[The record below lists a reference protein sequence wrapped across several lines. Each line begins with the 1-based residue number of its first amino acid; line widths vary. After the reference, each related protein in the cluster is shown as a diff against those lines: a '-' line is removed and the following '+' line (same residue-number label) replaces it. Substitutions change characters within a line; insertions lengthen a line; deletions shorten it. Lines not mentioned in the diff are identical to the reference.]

1 VLCPDFPSR
10 GAALQS
16 DSLGSS
22 KLGRAFCGLSAMML
36 ILRTIMRSLFLAIL
50 TLTLWLPAGW
60 GQSAKQ
66 LATVLGS
73 WEGESKCMVADSPC
87 HDEQVL
93 YQVST
98 DRKDPERLN
107 LDAYKM
113 VGGAPDFIGTLECQY
128 HAKQGALSCT
138 GNTSRQDDWEFH
150 VFGESMSGTLKIEG
164 GKLYRRI
171 ALHKAKDK

>member
-1 VLCPDFPSR
+1 
-10 GAALQS
+10 
-16 DSLGSS
+16 
-22 KLGRAFCGLSAMML
+22 MML
-36 ILRTIMRSLFLAIL
+36 ILRTIMRRLLLIL
-50 TLTLWLPAGW
+50 ILSCGLWSSAAW

-87 HDEQVL
+87 HDEHVL
-93 YQVST
+93 YQIST
-98 DRKDPERLN
+98 DRKDPDHLN
-107 LDAYKM
+107 LDAYKI
-113 VGGAPDFIGTLECQY
+113 VDGAPDFMGTLACQY

-150 VFGESMSGTLKIEG
+150 VFGEYMSGSLKIEG
-164 GKLYRRI
+164 GKPYRRL

>member
-1 VLCPDFPSR
+1 MRNLC
-10 GAALQS
+10 LT
-16 DSLGSS
+16 
-22 KLGRAFCGLSAMML
+22 L
-36 ILRTIMRSLFLAIL
+36 ILS
-50 TLTLWLPAGW
+50 LWLSLPAAW

-66 LATVLGS
+66 LAAVLGS
-73 WEGESKCMVADSPC
+73 WEGESKCMVANSAC

-98 DRKDPERLN
+98 DRKDPDRLN
-107 LDAYKM
+107 LDAYKI
-113 VGGAPDFIGTLECQY
+113 VDGSPDFMGTLECHY

-138 GNTSRQDDWEFH
+138 GNTSKQDDWEFQ
-150 VFGESMSGTLKIEG
+150 VFGDAMSGSLKIEG

>member
-1 VLCPDFPSR
+1 
-10 GAALQS
+10 
-16 DSLGSS
+16 
-22 KLGRAFCGLSAMML
+22 MML
-36 ILRTIMRSLFLAIL
+36 ILRTIMRRLFLTFAVCFGSL
-50 TLTLWLPAGW
+50 SAS

-66 LATVLGS
+66 LAAVLGS

-93 YQVST
+93 YQITT
-98 DRKDPERLN
+98 DRKDPDHLN
-107 LDAYKM
+107 LDEYKI
-113 VGGAPDFIGTLECQY
+113 VDGSPDFIGTLECRY
-128 HAKQGALSCT
+128 HAKQSALSCT

>member
-1 VLCPDFPSR
+1 
-10 GAALQS
+10 
-16 DSLGSS
+16 
-22 KLGRAFCGLSAMML
+22 MML
-36 ILRTIMRSLFLAIL
+36 ILRSIMRRFFFTFSVYLGVLSA
-50 TLTLWLPAGW
+50 W

-66 LATVLGS
+66 LAAVLGS

-93 YQVST
+93 YQIST

-107 LDAYKM
+107 LDAYKI
-113 VGGAPDFIGTLECQY
+113 VDGAPDFMGTLDCQY
-128 HAKQGALSCT
+128 HAKQSALSCT
-138 GNTSRQDDWEFH
+138 GNTSKQDDWEFH
-150 VFGESMSGTLKIEG
+150 FFGGSMSGTLKIEG

>member
-1 VLCPDFPSR
+1 
-10 GAALQS
+10 
-16 DSLGSS
+16 
-22 KLGRAFCGLSAMML
+22 MML
-36 ILRTIMRSLFLAIL
+36 ILRTIMRSLFFTFIVCLGLLSAS
-50 TLTLWLPAGW
+50 

-66 LATVLGS
+66 LAAVLGS
-73 WEGESKCMVADSPC
+73 WAGESKCMVADSPC

-107 LDAYKM
+107 LDAYKI
-113 VGGAPDFIGTLECQY
+113 VDGSPDFMGTLECQY

-138 GNTSRQDDWEFH
+138 GNTSKQDDWEFH
-150 VFGESMSGTLKIEG
+150 VFGESMSGSLKIEG